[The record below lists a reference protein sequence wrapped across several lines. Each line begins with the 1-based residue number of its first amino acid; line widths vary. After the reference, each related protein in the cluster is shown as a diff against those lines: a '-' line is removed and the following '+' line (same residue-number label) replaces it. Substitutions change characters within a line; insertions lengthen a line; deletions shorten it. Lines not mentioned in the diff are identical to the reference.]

1 MLYPEL
7 SCGCLISIIS
17 SQFKLH
23 KSALIQFL
31 KLYNHKSYVE
41 VMQCKSVVGRMI
53 CCKFSLCTTGN
64 GHKKRKENSLQLTPC
79 SWFCSKFAKKV
90 FLVQFCFNSARI
102 KDENM
107 KFGSMRQ
114 DTQKEKVFARFS
126 SSKPIRQKRKSN

>member
-53 CCKFSLCTTGN
+53 CCKFSPCTTGN
-64 GHKKRKENSLQLTPC
+64 GHKKRKEDSLQLTTC

-90 FLVQFCFNSARI
+90 FLVQFCLNKRG
-102 KDENM
+102 KHEVWQHET
-107 KFGSMRQ
+107 GH
-114 DTQKEKVFARFS
+114 T
-126 SSKPIRQKRKSN
+126 KRKSVCSLLFLQTNQTKNKK